1 MKRLL
6 NSSKFWLA
14 VIGSIVAVLTWLL
27 TKSEPFAMYVSG
39 LFGFVIGGH
48 TAKDIFIK
56 KDGGERNK

>member
-14 VIGSIVAVLTWLL
+14 MIGTIVAWLTWLL
-27 TKSEPFAMYVSG
+27 TKDIAFSMYVSG

-56 KDGGERNK
+56 KDSDARNQ